1 VLPQGEILHFVQ
13 NDILRRS
20 YIGRILGLDIG
31 DKRIGVA
38 LSDPQG
44 WLASPSEV
52 VLRENDAGALGKI
65 LELIQRHE
73 VERVVV
79 GLPRS
84 LDGSLN
90 QQAIKVQT
98 FAQELSRRITVP
110 VEFWDERLSTVAA
123 NRLMIDAGTK
133 KGDKKSKRDAI
144 SSALVLQAYLDSRQK
159 QD

>member
-1 VLPQGEILHFVQ
+1 
-13 NDILRRS
+13 
-20 YIGRILGLDIG
+20 
-31 DKRIGVA
+31 
-38 LSDPQG
+38 
-44 WLASPSEV
+44 V
-52 VLRENDAGALGKI
+52 VLRESDAAALGKI

-90 QQAIKVQT
+90 QQAIKVQA
-98 FAQELSRRITVP
+98 FAEELSKRITVP

-123 NRLMIDAGTK
+123 NRLMIEVGTK

-144 SSALVLQAYLDSRQK
+144 SAALVLQAYLDARQK

>member
-1 VLPQGEILHFVQ
+1 M
-13 NDILRRS
+13 
-20 YIGRILGLDIG
+20 DIG

-38 LSDPQG
+38 MSDPQG
-44 WLASPSEV
+44 WLASPLEV
-52 VLRENDAGALGKI
+52 VLRESDAAALGKI

-90 QQAIKVQT
+90 QQAIKVQA
-98 FAQELSRRITVP
+98 FAEELSKRITVP

-123 NRLMIDAGTK
+123 NRLMIEVGTK

-144 SSALVLQAYLDSRQK
+144 SAALVLQAYLDARQK

>member
-1 VLPQGEILHFVQ
+1 MTFRE
-13 NDILRRS
+13 ND
-20 YIGRILGLDIG
+20 IGRILGLDIG

-52 VLRENDAGALGKI
+52 ILRESDAAALAKI
-65 LELIQRHE
+65 SELVRRHG
-73 VERVVV
+73 VERVIV

-84 LDGSLN
+84 LNGSLN

-98 FAQELSRRITVP
+98 FAQELSRHIKVP

-123 NRLMIDAGTK
+123 DRLMIDAGTK

-144 SSALVLQAYLDSRQK
+144 SSALVLQSYLDSKQK
-159 QD
+159 QH

>member
-1 VLPQGEILHFVQ
+1 M
-13 NDILRRS
+13 
-20 YIGRILGLDIG
+20 GLDIG
-31 DKRIGVA
+31 DKRIGIA

-52 VLRENDAGALGKI
+52 VLRESDAAALTKI
-65 LELIQRHE
+65 SELIQRHE
-73 VERVVV
+73 VKRIVV

-84 LDGSLN
+84 MDGSLN
-90 QQAIKVQT
+90 QQAIKVQA
-98 FAQELSRRITVP
+98 FAEELSRRIAVP

-123 NRLMIDAGTK
+123 NRLMIDVGTK

-159 QD
+159 

>member
-1 VLPQGEILHFVQ
+1 
-13 NDILRRS
+13 
-20 YIGRILGLDIG
+20 LDIG

-38 LSDPQG
+38 MSDPQG
-44 WLASPSEV
+44 WLASPLEV
-52 VLRENDAGALGKI
+52 VLRESDAAALGKI

-90 QQAIKVQT
+90 QQAIKVQA
-98 FAQELSRRITVP
+98 FAEELSKRITVP

-123 NRLMIDAGTK
+123 NRLMIEVGTK

-144 SSALVLQAYLDSRQK
+144 SAALVLQAYLDARQK

>member
-1 VLPQGEILHFVQ
+1 M
-13 NDILRRS
+13 
-20 YIGRILGLDIG
+20 
-31 DKRIGVA
+31 
-38 LSDPQG
+38 SDPQG
-44 WLASPSEV
+44 WLASPLEV
-52 VLRENDAGALGKI
+52 VLRESDAAALGKI

-90 QQAIKVQT
+90 QQAIKVQA
-98 FAQELSRRITVP
+98 FAEELSKRITVP

-123 NRLMIDAGTK
+123 NRLMIEVGTK

-144 SSALVLQAYLDSRQK
+144 SAALVLQAYLDARQK

>member
-1 VLPQGEILHFVQ
+1 M
-13 NDILRRS
+13 
-20 YIGRILGLDIG
+20 
-31 DKRIGVA
+31 
-38 LSDPQG
+38 SDPQG
-44 WLASPSEV
+44 WLASPLEV
-52 VLRENDAGALGKI
+52 VLRESDAAALGKI

-90 QQAIKVQT
+90 QQAIKVQA
-98 FAQELSRRITVP
+98 FAEELSKRITVP

-123 NRLMIDAGTK
+123 NRLMIEAGTK

-144 SSALVLQAYLDSRQK
+144 SAALVLQAYLDARQK

>member
-1 VLPQGEILHFVQ
+1 LGGRGLKGLFSEEIH
-13 NDILRRS
+13 
-20 YIGRILGLDIG
+20 IGRIMGLDIG

-38 LSDPQG
+38 LSDPLG
-44 WLASPSEV
+44 WMASPSEV
-52 VLRENDAGALGKI
+52 VLRESDAVALTKI
-65 LELIQRHE
+65 SELIQQHQ

-90 QQAIKVQT
+90 QQAIKVQA
-98 FAQELSRRITVP
+98 FAEELSRRIKVP

-123 NRLMIDAGTK
+123 NRLMIDTGTK

-144 SSALVLQAYLDSRQK
+144 SSALVLQAYLDSKQK